1 MNHKKTI
8 IWGAVLVVVS
18 VIGVLIF
25 FSIEKNKTPAPVE
38 TPKVSQEKPAAP
50 EKPEPKETPK
60 QVSKNVQKV
69 EPKKTEVKKYVYEN
83 SSLPFSA
90 ASILADLPSNVKDKV
105 NGLIE
110 NSQGLYLLGKSGD
123 KITLIL
129 ENSED
134 YPRHEVE
141 INEIDAVTAEE
152 TSIPIGYKVTN
163 DETDEDIW
171 EYDKKTHLPTMHI
184 KYNQQGEVE
193 YTEFWHYSAEN
204 PVKYELKDRDGKIL
218 SIKKETPE
226 GDMGL
231 RLEHIVYDKDGNTKI
246 NLSAAYDGAD
256 IKRVTYY
263 NADKPDESS
272 TIISDYTDGQKVKE
286 TVYTPDLKIKNVY
299 KANYVEGEM
308 TDITV
313 LDNNNEEVEK
323 ILTK

>member
-1 MNHKKTI
+1 M
-8 IWGAVLVVVS
+8 
-18 VIGVLIF
+18 
-25 FSIEKNKTPAPVE
+25 
-38 TPKVSQEKPAAP
+38 
-50 EKPEPKETPK
+50 
-60 QVSKNVQKV
+60 
-69 EPKKTEVKKYVYEN
+69 
-83 SSLPFSA
+83 
-90 ASILADLPSNVKDKV
+90 
-105 NGLIE
+105 
-110 NSQGLYLLGKSGD
+110 
-123 KITLIL
+123 
-129 ENSED
+129 
-134 YPRHEVE
+134 
-141 INEIDAVTAEE
+141 
-152 TSIPIGYKVTN
+152 
-163 DETDEDIW
+163 
-171 EYDKKTHLPTMHI
+171 
-184 KYNQQGEVE
+184 
-193 YTEFWHYSAEN
+193 
-204 PVKYELKDRDGKIL
+204 